1 MLWNRFS
8 WQEFSWERV
17 SLVAA
22 LTVLSK
28 SPVEV
33 GSLSSETRLKLIK
46 ESRISSEWLV
56 MHGCSWLSCSL

>member
-8 WQEFSWERV
+8 WQEFLWERV

-46 ESRISSEWLV
+46 ESRIS
-56 MHGCSWLSCSL
+56 